1 MAQNKVSEN
10 PRITF
15 TQQGLSDLYSLLR
28 SFGQSINR
36 YADGYLSSVVAVSAN
51 YTCTINDGIVMVT
64 TGGTGKTIT
73 LPAANQAKEK
83 VIIVVKCDT
92 SAATITVQAASGNIN
107 GAAST
112 TVTGSYGVKQFASDG
127 SNYFVVSAS

>member
-1 MAQNKVSEN
+1 MAQIKVSEN
-10 PRITF
+10 PRLTF
-15 TQQGLSDLYSLLR
+15 SERGLADLYAVLR
-28 SFGQSINR
+28 SFAQAINR
-36 YADGYLSSVVAVSAN
+36 YADGYLSSVVSVSAN
-51 YTCTINDGIVMVT
+51 YTCAINDGIVMVT

-73 LPAANQAKEK
+73 LPAASQTKEK

-92 SAATITVQAASGNIN
+92 AAATVTVNTASGNIN

-112 TVTGSYGVKQFASDG
+112 TITGSYGVKQFASDG